1 MASNLANTST
11 VPETRSY
18 GAWDSP
24 ILAKSLASAEISF
37 AQIAPNHSKTTSD
50 PNAAD
55 KMYYIEARP
64 AEQGR
69 RCIVECSFLPNSPA
83 QLRDVLPLEY
93 SARTSVHGYG
103 GGAFAC
109 QYSGNL
115 IFSDGNTNGVYALD
129 PQTKQ
134 VECIISGDKQV
145 FFADFDAA
153 HDDILQNWILAIR
166 EHHDTIG
173 VTNSIVAIDLET
185 KMVHTVM
192 AGADFYA
199 HPQLYVSTSQQAMVC
214 WTEWDHPNMPWTGS
228 RLKVASWSI
237 AEPSNGRKPTVD
249 EVTCVAGKSG
259 SEGIAQPKWNHE
271 DGSLLFCSD
280 LSGYWQLYYLTPGQT
295 SPSRVTLQGL
305 EDGNFAGPEWWL
317 ARLLTQFLLQ
327 VTYTDIRQF
336 LLYIPRPRYCH
347 CSLDEGCGPASRS
360 DRYAVFEVRVSHFP
374 VY

>member
-1 MASNLANTST
+1 MINAMASNVANAPTA
-11 VPETRSY
+11 PETRLY

-24 ILAKSLASAEISF
+24 ILAKSLASADISF
-37 AQIAPNHSKTTSD
+37 AEIAPNHSKATSD
-50 PNAAD
+50 SKAAD

-69 RCIVECSFLPNSPA
+69 CCIVECSFSPNSPA
-83 QLRDVLPLEY
+83 QLRDVLPPEY
-93 SARTSVHGYG
+93 SARTSVHVYG

-109 QYSGNL
+109 QYNGNL
-115 IFSDGNTNGVYALD
+115 IFSDGNTNGVYALN

-145 FFADFDAA
+145 FFADFDA

-166 EHHDTIG
+166 EHHDLIE

-199 HPQLYVSTSQQAMVC
+199 HPQLHVSTSQQAKIC
-214 WTEWDHPNMPWTGS
+214 WTEWNHPNMPWTGS
-228 RLKVASWSI
+228 RLNVASWSI
-237 AEPSNGRKPTVD
+237 AEPSNGRKPNVD
-249 EVTCVAGKSG
+249 KVTCVAGKSG
-259 SEGIAQPKWNHE
+259 SDGIAQPKWNHE

-280 LSGYWQLYYLTPGQT
+280 LSGYWQLYYLTSGQT
-295 SPSRVTLQGL
+295 SPSRVALHGL

-317 ARLLTQFLLQ
+317 ARLLTHPFSAG
-327 VTYTDIRQF
+327 D
-336 LLYIPRPRYCH
+336 LY
-347 CSLDEGCGPASRS
+347 
-360 DRYAVFEVRVSHFP
+360 
-374 VY
+374 